1 MGIDLNLRWRPG
13 FRVLG
18 LTMAHVQRPQ
28 SASAREFVRLS
39 DAAIQR
45 AYEAEPKVKVK
56 PHDWDPHQ
64 RWDPCMYLLGGEP
77 VDSLSIPQVLELLD
91 VTAAVISNIMSAR
104 KQLVKGA
111 DGKWHLMN
119 KRGDRK

>member
-1 MGIDLNLRWRPG
+1 MAIDLNLRWRPG

-18 LTMAHVQRPQ
+18 ITMDQIKPPH
-28 SASAREFVRLS
+28 SASAREFVRVA

-45 AYEAEPKVKVK
+45 AYEAEPKVKAK
-56 PHDWDPHQ
+56 PHDWDSRQ

-91 VTAAVISNIMSAR
+91 VTAAVIYNTMNAR

-111 DGKWHLMN
+111 DGKWHLMD
-119 KRGDRK
+119 KRGRK